1 MAKSGSKLA
10 ETSQNRIKYFKFDF
24 ILSTWLKLKWF
35 NYIMRVMRKFLE
47 FCENVKNQT
56 QRSFYWILW
65 DKENSR
71 RREHSLLCHILQIWM
86 SPSGTGRGG
95 RVDGWTVDHG
105 VVVRIRGWNICSCRK
120 SVTEIG
126 RLETYIGNIVDKIRL
141 ETKLLDY
148 KIIRKQK

>member
-24 ILSTWLKLKWF
+24 ILSTWLKLKCF

-47 FCENVKNQT
+47 FLRKCQKSDPEIILLNPQGQENFPEKRT
-56 QRSFYWILW
+56 QS
-65 DKENSR
+65 
-71 RREHSLLCHILQIWM
+71 SLSHTSKMNEPVWH
-86 SPSGTGRGG
+86 GA
-95 RVDGWTVDHG
+95 GWTVDHG

-126 RLETYIGNIVDKIRL
+126 RLETYIGN
-141 ETKLLDY
+141 
-148 KIIRKQK
+148 KIIGLQDY